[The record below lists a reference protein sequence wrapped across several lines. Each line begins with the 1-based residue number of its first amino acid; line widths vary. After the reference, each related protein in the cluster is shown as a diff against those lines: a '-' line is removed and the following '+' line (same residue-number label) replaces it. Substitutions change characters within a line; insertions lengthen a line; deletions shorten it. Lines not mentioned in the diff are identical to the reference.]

1 MLNLTYSILIFPF
14 ISILCGLVAFSSSYK
29 HLLNTLLSLE
39 FIMLS
44 IFWLFT
50 IIFSEISQELYLML
64 FFLTLV
70 ACEGALGLGLVVCI
84 VRTHGNDQF
93 NIFNSLQC

>member
-1 MLNLTYSILIFPF
+1 MLNLTHSMLIFPF
-14 ISILCGLVAFSSSYK
+14 ISILCGLIAFSSSYK

-39 FIMLS
+39 FVMLS
-44 IFWLFT
+44 VFWAFS
-50 IIFSEISQELYLML
+50 IIFSEVSYELYLIL

-70 ACEGALGLGLVVCI
+70 ACEGALGLGLVVSI

>member
-1 MLNLTYSILIFPF
+1 MLKISLLFLIFPLF
-14 ISILCGLVAFSSSYK
+14 SILCGLIAFSATHK

-39 FIMLS
+39 FVMLS
-44 IFWLFT
+44 IFWLLT
-50 IIFSEISQELYLML
+50 LLFSEISYEIYLVL

-70 ACEGALGLGLVVCI
+70 ACEGALGLALMVSI
-84 VRTHGNDQF
+84 VRTHGNDYF